1 MLASHSSARNG
12 CAARRIFRLL
22 WGFFLGASVGWAAEP
37 MRIGVYSH
45 STNASKAA
53 GIVRVFTLILTPEK
67 GYQVRRVKPEDIR
80 TGVLTNL
87 DVLIMP
93 GGSGSKQATNLE
105 TSGREAIQQFVKNG
119 GGYVGVC
126 AGAYLASSH
135 YPWSLHIIN
144 SRVIDREHWARGTGN
159 VVITFSEL
167 GLRALGHPEKEVEVY
182 YGQGPLYGRGTNDA
196 LAPYEELAV
205 YKTEV
210 PKENVPPGVPMG
222 VMQGTTAIARGEYG
236 KGRVMCYSPH
246 PEKPFQPV
254 YHLIE
259 NGVRWAAGK
268 EPIPVSEVQWKN
280 RPKPQKPE
288 PAQPEE

>member
-1 MLASHSSARNG
+1 
-12 CAARRIFRLL
+12 
-22 WGFFLGASVGWAAEP
+22 

-45 STNASKAA
+45 STNPVKAA
-53 GIVRVFTLILTPEK
+53 KIVGIFTNILTPPK
-67 GYQVRRVKPEDIR
+67 GFTVRRVDPAGIR
-80 TGVLTNL
+80 EGILTNL

-105 TSGREAIQQFVKNG
+105 ISGREAIRQFVKNG

-144 SRVIDREHWARGTGN
+144 ARVIDREHWARGKGN
-159 VVITFSEL
+159 VILTLSDL
-167 GLRALGHPEKEVEVY
+167 GQKALGHPEKEVEVY
-182 YGQGPLYGRGTNDA
+182 YGQGPLYGRGTNDT
-196 LAPYEELAV
+196 LPPYEELAI

-210 PKENVPPGVPMG
+210 AKENVPPGVPMG

-236 KGRVMCYSPH
+236 KGRVICYSPH

-254 YHLIE
+254 FHLIE
-259 NGVRWAAGK
+259 NGVRWAAGR
-268 EPIPVSEVQWKN
+268 ESIPLTEAEWQK
-280 RPKPQKPE
+280 RPKPGKPE
-288 PAQPEE
+288 PPETEE

>member
-1 MLASHSSARNG
+1 MRTILWLGILALPLLGWSAEAVR
-12 CAARRIFRLL
+12 
-22 WGFFLGASVGWAAEP
+22 V
-37 MRIGVYSH
+37 GVYSH
-45 STNASKAA
+45 ATNEAKAA
-53 GIVRVFTLILTPEK
+53 GIVRVFTTILTPKK
-67 GYQVRRVKPEDIR
+67 GFAVQRLKPEDIR
-80 TGVLTNL
+80 AGMLTNL

-119 GGYVGVC
+119 GGYVGIC

-135 YPWSLHIIN
+135 YAWSLNLIN
-144 SRVIDREHWARGTGN
+144 ASVIDRQHWARGKGN
-159 VVITFSEL
+159 IILTL
-167 GLRALGHPEKEVEVY
+167 TDPGQKALGHPEKEVEVY

-196 LAPYEELAV
+196 LPPFEELAI

-210 PKENVPPGVPMG
+210 AKENVPPGVPMG
-222 VMQGTTAIARGEYG
+222 VMPGKTAIARSEYG
-236 KGRVMCYSPH
+236 KGRVICYSPH

-268 EPIPVSEVQWKN
+268 EPIAVPEAEWQK
-280 RPKPQKPE
+280 RPKPGKPE
-288 PAQPEE
+288 PPETEE

>member
-1 MLASHSSARNG
+1 MLVVCPLS
-12 CAARRIFRLL
+12 
-22 WGFFLGASVGWAAEP
+22 WAAEP

-45 STNASKAA
+45 STNETKAA
-53 GIVRVFTLILTPEK
+53 AIVRVFTRILTKEK
-67 GYQVRRVKPEDIR
+67 GFAVQRVKPEDIR

-105 TSGREAIQQFVKNG
+105 ISGREAIRQFVKNG

-144 SRVIDREHWARGTGN
+144 ARVIDREHWARGKGN
-159 VVITFSEL
+159 VILTLSDL
-167 GLRALGHPEKEVEVY
+167 GQKALGHPEKEVEVY
-182 YGQGPLYGRGTNDA
+182 YGQGPLYGRGTNDS
-196 LAPYEELAV
+196 LPPYEELAI
-205 YKTEV
+205 YKTELA
-210 PKENVPPGVPMG
+210 KENVPPGVPMG

-236 KGRVMCYSPH
+236 KGRVICYSPH

-254 YHLIE
+254 FHLIE

-268 EPIPVSEVQWKN
+268 EPIPVSEAEWQK
-280 RPKPQKPE
+280 RPKPGKPE
-288 PAQPEE
+288 PPETEE

>member
-1 MLASHSSARNG
+1 MDAQAKVSLSYLMLQIFLLGILLGTSLG
-12 CAARRIFRLL
+12 C
-22 WGFFLGASVGWAAEP
+22 AAEP

-45 STNASKAA
+45 STNPAKAA
-53 GIVRVFTLILTPEK
+53 KIVGIFTNILTPEK
-67 GYQVRRVKPEDIR
+67 GFTVRRVDPEGIR

-105 TSGREAIQQFVKNG
+105 TTGREAIQQFVKNG

-135 YPWSLHIIN
+135 YPWSLHLIN
-144 SRVIDREHWARGTGN
+144 ARVIDREHWARGKGN
-159 VVITFSEL
+159 VILTFSDL
-167 GLRALGHPEKEVEVY
+167 GQKALGHPEKEVEVY
-182 YGQGPLYGRGTNDA
+182 YGQGPLYGRGTNDTLPA
-196 LAPYEELAV
+196 YEELAV

-222 VMQGTTAIARGEYG
+222 VMQGTTAIARAEYG
-236 KGRVMCYSPH
+236 EGRVICYSPH

-254 YHLIE
+254 FHLIE
-259 NGVRWAAGK
+259 NGVRWAVGK
-268 EPIPVSEVQWKN
+268 EPVPVREEEWKK
-280 RPKPQKPE
+280 RAAPGKPE
-288 PAQPEE
+288 PPDTED

>member
-1 MLASHSSARNG
+1 MRTFLWFWILAT
-12 CAARRIFRLL
+12 C
-22 WGFFLGASVGWAAEP
+22 SVGWSVEP

-45 STNASKAA
+45 STNETKAA
-53 GIVRVFTLILTPEK
+53 AIVRVFTRILTPEK
-67 GYQVRRVKPEDIR
+67 GFAVHRVKPEDIR
-80 TGVLTNL
+80 AGVLTNL

-135 YPWSLHIIN
+135 YSWSLSLIN
-144 SRVIDREHWARGTGN
+144 ARVIDREHWARGKGN
-159 VVITFSEL
+159 VVLTLSDL
-167 GLRALGHPEKEVEVY
+167 GQKALGHPEKEVEVY
-182 YGQGPLYGRGTNDA
+182 YGQGPLYGRGTNDT
-196 LAPYEELAV
+196 LPPYEELAA

-210 PKENVPPGVPMG
+210 AKENVPPGVPMG
-222 VMQGTTAIARGEYG
+222 VMPGTTAIARTEYG
-236 KGRVMCYSPH
+236 KGRVICYSPH

-254 YHLIE
+254 FHLIE

-268 EPIPVSEVQWKN
+268 DPIPVIEAEWQK
-280 RPKPQKPE
+280 RPKPGKPE
-288 PAQPEE
+288 PPETEE

>member
-1 MLASHSSARNG
+1 MRFILWLGMLVVSSLG
-12 CAARRIFRLL
+12 C
-22 WGFFLGASVGWAAEP
+22 SAEP

-45 STNASKAA
+45 STNETKAA
-53 GIVRVFTLILTPEK
+53 GIVRVFTLILTKKK
-67 GYQVRRVKPEDIR
+67 GYDVQRVKPEDIR
-80 TGVLTNL
+80 NGVLTNL

-105 TSGREAIQQFVKNG
+105 TTGREAIQQFVKHG
-119 GGYVGVC
+119 GGYVGIC

-144 SRVIDREHWARGTGN
+144 AQVIDRQHWARGKGN
-159 VVITFSEL
+159 VILTFSEL
-167 GLRALGHPEKEVEVY
+167 GQKALGHPEKEVEVY

-196 LAPYEELAV
+196 LPPYEELAV

-210 PKENVPPGVPMG
+210 AKENVPEGVPMG
-222 VMQGTTAIARGEYG
+222 VMPGTTAIARTEYG
-236 KGRVMCYSPH
+236 KGRVICYSPH

-268 EPIPVSEVQWKN
+268 EPIPVSEAEWQQ
-280 RPKPQKPE
+280 RPKPGKPE
-288 PAQPEE
+288 PPEPEE

>member
-1 MLASHSSARNG
+1 MILGSSIG
-12 CAARRIFRLL
+12 LT
-22 WGFFLGASVGWAAEP
+22 AEP

-45 STNASKAA
+45 STNPARAA
-53 GIVRVFTLILTPEK
+53 KIVGVFTNILTPEK
-67 GYQVRRVKPEDIR
+67 GFTVRRVDPDGIR

-87 DVLIMP
+87 DVLVMP

-135 YPWSLHIIN
+135 YPWSLHLIN
-144 SRVIDREHWARGTGN
+144 ARVIDREHWARGKGN
-159 VVITFSEL
+159 VVLTLSDL
-167 GLRALGHPEKEVEVY
+167 GQKALGHPEKEVEVWY
-182 YGQGPLYGRGTNDA
+182 AQGPLYGRGTNDA
-196 LAPYEELAV
+196 LGAYEELAI

-222 VMQGTTAIARGEYG
+222 VMQGTTAIARGTYG
-236 KGRVMCYSPH
+236 QGRVICYSPH

-254 YHLIE
+254 FHLIE

-268 EPIPVSEVQWKN
+268 EPIPVTEDEWKK
-280 RPKPQKPE
+280 RAKSGKPE
-288 PAQPEE
+288 PPETEE

>member
-1 MLASHSSARNG
+1 MTESGFARS
-12 CAARRIFRLL
+12 FFLPLL
-22 WGFFLGASVGWAAEP
+22 GIFLGASLGWTAEP
-37 MRIGVYSH
+37 MKVGVYSH
-45 STNASKAA
+45 STNESKAA
-53 GIVRVFTLILTPEK
+53 GIVRVFTLILTKEK
-67 GYQVRRVKPEDIR
+67 GYDVRRLKPEDIR
-80 TGVLTNL
+80 AGVLTNL

-119 GGYVGVC
+119 GGYVGIC

-144 SRVIDREHWARGTGN
+144 SRVIDREHWARGKGN
-159 VVITFSEL
+159 VVLTFSEL
-167 GLRALGHPEKEVEVY
+167 GQKALGHPEKDVEVY
-182 YGQGPLYGRGTNDA
+182 YAQGPLYGRGTNDS
-196 LAPYEELAV
+196 LPPYEELAV

-222 VMQGTTAIARGEYG
+222 VMQGTTAISRSTYG
-236 KGRVMCYSPH
+236 KGRVICYSPH
-246 PEKPFQPV
+246 PEKPFEPV

-259 NGVRWAAGK
+259 NGVRWAAGR
-268 EPIPVSEVQWKN
+268 EPIPVSKEEWQK

-288 PAQPEE
+288 PTEPED